1 MQIVRT
7 DKGYVSSTLIGEPGK
22 EVSIFRGI
30 PYAAP
35 PVGDLRWK
43 PPQPVVPWKGIRECT
58 QFSHISPQPV
68 MPGISGETPQSED
81 SLYLN
86 VVTPAREPDEK
97 LPVMVWMHGGGY
109 STGCGNDKIWNY
121 YRLPQYGVVV
131 VTLNHRLGPIGLL
144 AHPALSKESPKG
156 VSGNYL
162 FLDLIASL
170 MWVQNNIA
178 AFGGNPDNVTIFGE
192 SGGGAKVSIMMSSP
206 LAEGL
211 FHRAICESGTALTIL
226 LSKPLA
232 DIEKSGKE
240 LFEKLGIDSAV
251 DPLEQ
256 ARAIPFIEIIK
267 ASQAME
273 GPRTPARHPAFVWDA
288 AVDGWL
294 LPESPENTFKS
305 GSCNAVP
312 LMVSANL
319 GELTGPGPLVMPY
332 IIPAYIE
339 MLEAVKKQGY
349 NGYACI
355 FDQVPAPWRGEGCV
369 SVHSIELPYVFGDWD
384 DSTGWW
390 TSVYMLA
397 QQVGAKPANPGLGAI
412 DRNVSETMMGLWA
425 NFAKTG
431 RPRALGV
438 PDWPEYSG
446 NTDQYLYI
454 CNHSAVRTGFSK
466 VVEQTSP

>member
-7 DKGYVSSTLIGEPGK
+7 DKGYVSGTLIGEPGK

-30 PYAAP
+30 PFAAP
-35 PVGDLRWK
+35 PLGDLRWK
-43 PPQPVVPWKGIRECT
+43 PPQPVVPWEGIRECT

-68 MPGISGETPQSED
+68 MPGISGEMPQSED
-81 SLYLN
+81 CLYLN

-109 STGCGNDKIWNY
+109 SGGCGNDKIWNN

-144 AHPALSKESPKG
+144 AHPALSEESPEG

-170 MWVQNNIA
+170 RWVRDNIA

-192 SGGGAKVSIMMSSP
+192 SGGGAKVSIMMASP
-206 LAEGL
+206 LAKGL
-211 FHRAICESGTALTIL
+211 FHRAICESGNALTIL
-226 LSKPLA
+226 LSKSLA
-232 DIEKSGKE
+232 DIEKSGTA
-240 LFEKLGIDSAV
+240 LFGKLGIDSTV

-256 ARAIPFIEIIK
+256 ARAIPFMEVIK

-273 GPRTPARHPAFVWDA
+273 GPRIPGSRPAFIWDS

-294 LPESPENTFKS
+294 LPESPENMFKS
-305 GSCNAVP
+305 GPCNAVP
-312 LMVSANL
+312 LILTANL
-319 GELTGPGPLVMPY
+319 GELTGPGPL
-332 IIPAYIE
+332 IIPQIIPSYIE
-339 MLEAVKKQGY
+339 MLEAVKKQDCH
-349 NGYACI
+349 GYAGI
-355 FDQVPAPWRGEGCV
+355 FDQVPAPWRDAGCV

-397 QQVGAKPANPGLGAI
+397 QQVGAKTAHPGLGTI
-412 DRNVSETMMGLWA
+412 DRNVSEAMMGLWA

-431 RPRALGV
+431 RPRAPGV
-438 PDWPEYSG
+438 PGWPEYSG
-446 NTDQYLYI
+446 KTDQYLYI
-454 CNHSAVRTGFSK
+454 GNQFEVRTGFSK
-466 VVEQTSP
+466 VAQTSP